1 MTERPPIFG
10 RATELAALVEWVGAG
25 RVRGAFA
32 LVEGEGGIGKS
43 SLIAAAADA
52 LEAEGVTVW
61 SAAAHEHDR
70 RPLAALSALLPG
82 ITAAPPARADRPAG
96 FAIWTGADAG
106 YEVIDEVIDAI
117 ESRADQPLTI
127 MLDDAQWADGVTL
140 AALRAVARRRADWP
154 VSVVVGRRPHPSS
167 AALEGLVA
175 DWRAFGS
182 LELRLGPLS
191 EPAVAQLV
199 RFLTGSEPDD
209 ALRALVARAA
219 GNPFFIHQIVT
230 VLSGLGGSAVPDTL
244 VLTGGF
250 RDSVLQWLGALD
262 IDTIGLLQFAAI
274 LGPLID
280 VESLATLRGAPV
292 GALLRPLR
300 QCVRMGALRG
310 DGDQFT
316 FTHDI
321 VRETIY
327 DDMQESTRTALHRE
341 AGRLLMAHGASP
353 FEFARHLA
361 LGTERGDP
369 RGVAELRRTAAELIE
384 TEPDAARTLLERAR
398 DLQVGPLSAVDSLD
412 LARALDGLGATV
424 AAEEVAR
431 AALLR
436 GDGDPVTTARLDALL
451 AIAAIVRGD
460 RPDAAAAVLERA
472 AAVSGLADREVADF
486 LTDAA
491 LARLLSGEF
500 DQAGSLAE
508 QAQASAPGASGS
520 ALAAGVN
527 AWIASFAGDTTR
539 AVDQVERM
547 LRAAATLTANDPAF
561 AIASFFAG
569 MVYLDCDRLVDG
581 VRVFQTGRNRAAST
595 GANWALPLY
604 HQGVGAGFFLGGDW
618 SAAQA
623 ELEAGLTISAD
634 MSAVHGDLY
643 ARAILALIA
652 IGRDEVELAREQL
665 AIADDL
671 LAHGA
676 PPLGLIWLELARG
689 LLAELDGDVAG
700 ALEVLSGAWDLDV
713 ALGIRNDL
721 GSLAPDLVRIALT
734 LGDRPRAEAVCA
746 ELVALTQEY
755 PATPVRGV
763 AAWCSA
769 LLSERLE
776 DFDDAIGELSA
787 SEHLLDLAAAS
798 LDRALARPNGLEADD
813 DARRAFEIWWRAEAF
828 GRLHRAERRL
838 VGAGRSVPPA
848 PVSDVWSRLSD
859 VERGIAESVAAGR
872 TNREVGAA
880 LFISHRTVETH
891 LKHMFRKLG
900 VRNRVELARTVAA
913 RSAAAGPA
921 AG

>member
-1 MTERPPIFG
+1 MTGRPPIFG
-10 RATELAALVEWVGAG
+10 RASELATLVEQIGGGRAHGAL
-25 RVRGAFA
+25 A

-43 SLIAAAADA
+43 SLLAAVADV
-52 LEAEGVTVW
+52 LEAGGVTVW
-61 SAAAHEHDR
+61 LAAAREHDR
-70 RPLAALSALLPG
+70 RPLAALSTFLPE
-82 ITAAPPARADRPAG
+82 IRPVPLARTDRPAG
-96 FAIWTGADAG
+96 FAMWTGDDAG

-117 ESRADQPLTI
+117 ESRAGQPLAI
-127 MLDDAQWADGVTL
+127 MLDDAQWADSVTL
-140 AALRAVARRRADWP
+140 AALRAVARRRDDWP
-154 VSVVVGRRPHPSS
+154 VSVVVGRRPHPST
-167 AALEGLVA
+167 AGLEGLVA

-182 LELRLGPLS
+182 LELRLGPLR
-191 EPAVAQLV
+191 EPAIGQLV
-199 RFLTGSEPDD
+199 HFLTGSEPDD
-209 ALRALVARAA
+209 TLNALVARAA
-219 GNPFFIHQIVT
+219 GNPFFIQQIVT
-230 VLSGLGGSAVPDTL
+230 VLSEVGGSAVPDSL
-244 VLTGGF
+244 LLTGGL

-280 VESLATLRGAPV
+280 IESLATLCGAPV
-292 GALLRPLR
+292 GALLSPLR

-310 DGDQFT
+310 DGDWFT

-327 DDMQESTRTALHRE
+327 DDMPESTRTALHRE
-341 AGRLLMAHGASP
+341 AGRLLMAHDASP

-361 LGTERGDP
+361 LGTERGDA

-398 DLQVGPLSAVDSLD
+398 DLQAGPLSAVNSLD
-412 LARALDGLGATV
+412 LARALDALGATG
-424 AAEEVAR
+424 AAEDIAR
-431 AALLR
+431 AALGR
-436 GDGDPVTTARLDALL
+436 GDGDPVTIARLDALL
-451 AIAAIVRGD
+451 AVAALVRGD
-460 RPDAAAAVLERA
+460 RPDVAAAVLERA
-472 AAVSGLADREVADF
+472 AAVGGLSDREVADF

-491 LARLLSGEF
+491 IARLLGGEF
-500 DQAGSLAE
+500 DKAGALAE
-508 QAQASAPGASGS
+508 RARTSAPGASGS

-527 AWIASFAGDTTR
+527 AWIASFAGDVTG
-539 AVDQVERM
+539 ALDHVERM
-547 LRAAATLTANDPAF
+547 LRAAATLAANDPAF

-569 MVYLDCDRLVDG
+569 MVYLDCDRLVDA
-581 VRVFQTGRNRAAST
+581 VRVFQTGRDRVASI

-604 HQGVGAGFFLGGDW
+604 HQGIGAGFFLAGDW

-623 ELEAGLTISAD
+623 ELEAGLTVSAD

-643 ARAILALIA
+643 ARATLALIA
-652 IGRDEVELAREQL
+652 IGRDEIELAREQL
-665 AIADDL
+665 AIAGDL

-700 ALEVLSGAWDLDV
+700 ALEVLAGAWDLDV
-713 ALGIRNDL
+713 ALGMRNDL

-734 LGDRPRAEAVCA
+734 LGDRFRAEGVCA
-746 ELVALTQEY
+746 ELVALTEEY
-755 PATPVRGV
+755 PAAPVRGV

-769 LLSERLE
+769 LLSGRSE
-776 DFDDAIGELSA
+776 DFDDAIGKLSA

-798 LDRALARPNGLEADD
+798 LDRALARPIGPEADE

-828 GRLHRAERRL
+828 GRLRRAERLL
-838 VGAGRSVPPA
+838 VGAGRPVPPA
-848 PVSDVWSRLSD
+848 PVADVWSRLSE
-859 VERGIAESVAAGR
+859 VERDVAEGVAAGQ

-913 RSAAAGPA
+913 RSTAAG
-921 AG
+921 